1 MMGDEKK
8 ESICGYAGKIIR
20 VNLSTNKI
28 RIEDLDFS
36 LAKDLLGCL
45 GIASKIML
53 EEIDLTVDP
62 FNPKN
67 KLIFLTGIL
76 TGSTAPAACKSIVVS
91 KSPLTNIWGESVF
104 SANTGIELKRAGY
117 DMLVIDG
124 AADKPVYLWIYNDDV
139 EIRDASAFWGMDTYT
154 TCEAI
159 KSDLGEKKAA
169 VICIGPAGE
178 RLARISSVISDNGRA
193 AGRCGLGAVM
203 GSKNLKA
210 IAALGSRNI
219 SVANPDHLRELRR
232 EIINITRERLR
243 GLSDYGTARGVVAFE
258 EMGNLPIKNWTRG
271 KFPGAEKISGVR
283 MAETI
288 LVGRKAC
295 FACHIACGRYV
306 KVSEGPY
313 APLEGYGPEYETI
326 AALGSLCMNDN
337 LEAIA
342 KANDLCNRFGLDT
355 ISTGA
360 TIAFAM
366 ECYERGIITKDDT
379 GGVELKWGDPDAII
393 KMIELIGQREGFG
406 AILSE
411 GSMKAAE
418 KIGKGAE
425 KYAMHVKGL
434 EIPMHSPYRF
444 KEMGL
449 QYAVSERG
457 ACHLRGLSM
466 LPARGILLPE
476 IGVDKQVDGFL
487 VDGKAHLVKIMQDL
501 CRVVDA
507 LGLCK
512 FVYLFGGVPLWML
525 AKLYTTITGWE
536 TTLNDLMKAGEKI
549 WILQRIFN
557 VRMGVRRK
565 DDMLPKRFLEEPLS
579 EGGAKG
585 QIVELEPMLNEY
597 YAERGLN
604 EEGMLKRDEVVK
616 LGLNFAVKY
625 ITCEYQ

>member
-1 MMGDEKK
+1 MVG
-8 ESICGYAGKIIR
+8 GYAGKILRI
-20 VNLSTNKI
+20 NLSNKKFH
-28 RIEDLDFS
+28 IEDLDLS
-36 LAKDLLGCL
+36 LAKSLLGCL

-53 EEIDLTVDP
+53 EEVDP
-62 FNPKN
+62 AVEPFSPEN
-67 KLIFLTGIL
+67 KLIFLTGVL

-91 KSPLTNIWGESVF
+91 RSPLTNIWGESVF

-117 DMLVIDG
+117 DMLIIDG
-124 AADKPVYLWIYNDDV
+124 ASDKPVYLWIHDDSI
-139 EIRDASAFWGMDTYT
+139 EIRDASGFWGMDTYT

-159 KSDLGEKKAA
+159 KNDLGEKKAA
-169 VICIGPAGE
+169 VVCIGPAGE
-178 RLARISSVISDNGRA
+178 NLVRISSIISDNGRA

-210 IAALGSRNI
+210 IAALGSKNI
-219 SVANPDHLRELRR
+219 EVANPALLNDLRK
-232 EIINITRERLR
+232 EIISITRERLKA
-243 GLSDYGTARGVVAFE
+243 LSHYGTARGVVAFE
-258 EMGNLPIKNWTRG
+258 EMGNLPIKNWTKGR
-271 KFPGAEKISGVR
+271 FQGAEKISGMR

-288 LVGRKAC
+288 LVGKKAC
-295 FACHIACGRYV
+295 FACHIACGRYIR
-306 KVSEGPY
+306 VSEGPY

-337 LEAIA
+337 LESIA

-379 GGVELKWGDPDAII
+379 GGIELTWGNPDAII
-393 KMIELIGQREGFG
+393 KVIELIGRREGIG
-406 AILSE
+406 AILGE
-411 GSMKAAE
+411 GSKRAAE
-418 KIGKGAE
+418 KIGKAAE
-425 KYAMHVKGL
+425 RYAMHVKGL

-466 LPARGILLPE
+466 LPARGILFPD
-476 IGVDKQVDGFL
+476 IGFDRQVDGFSIE
-487 VDGKAHLVKIMQDL
+487 GKAHLVKVMQDI

-512 FVYLFGGVPLWML
+512 FVYLFGGVPLRRL
-525 AKLYTTITGWE
+525 PQLYTAVTGWE
-536 TTLNDLMKAGEKI
+536 TSLDDLMRAGERI

-565 DDMLPKRFLEEPLS
+565 DDMLPKRFLEEPLN
-579 EGGAKG
+579 EGAAKG
-585 QIVELEPMLNEY
+585 QIVELEPMLNEFY
-597 YAERGLN
+597 VERGLDN
-604 EEGMLKRDEVVK
+604 EGKPKMEKVLE
-616 LGLNFAVKY
+616 LGLNFAAKY
-625 ITCEYQ
+625 IV